1 MANRMGMFFYFHQIT
16 GGFQVRHQL
25 FPAFI
30 AVQSCIGF
38 ARFRQH
44 RAAIA
49 DHPDRRQTVALPHL
63 KVVGIMGRRH
73 FDRAGAER
81 RIDILIGDNRQFPS
95 DNRQD
100 ELAADHVCI
109 AFIRRIDSHCGI
121 AEDRLRSGSRD
132 CYKFIRVVLQRI
144 AHVVQLAGRLLML
157 HLDVRQSCV
166 AARTPVGDA
175 FALINQS
182 FFIQ

>member
-1 MANRMGMFFYFHQIT
+1 MSAPRHLSIT
-16 GGFQVRHQL
+16 KLYEDHVDKLKLSWVG
-25 FPAFI
+25 
-30 AVQSCIGF
+30 AV
-38 ARFRQH
+38 
-44 RAAIA
+44 
-49 DHPDRRQTVALPHL
+49 
-63 KVVGIMGRRH
+63 
-73 FDRAGAER
+73 GAER

-157 HLDVRQSCV
+157 HLDIRQSCV
-166 AARTPVGDA
+166 AARTPVCDA
-175 FALINQS
+175 FALVNQP